1 MRRHWAR
8 HWAQWRVWRQ
18 WVRRHWAVYWVV
30 QLQPLQ
36 EPSWSR
42 HPRLLCPLSVWHR
55 SCRPA
60 AQLHL
65 VRLQRRREEPSQQ
78 ALLSL
83 GRQQEPQTLAS
94 SSAAW
99 LGELLIER
107 LPWVAGDML
116 AEVQVIGHSVTRQR
130 RSAGSPQLDQQTFWP
145 LHGHHHWRSSG
156 PLSRDGPEAEPQAR
170 PERAARHWSD
180 PRAEL
185 LRIVT

>member
-1 MRRHWAR
+1 M
-8 HWAQWRVWRQ
+8 
-18 WVRRHWAVYWVV
+18 
-30 QLQPLQ
+30 
-36 EPSWSR
+36 
-42 HPRLLCPLSVWHR
+42 
-55 SCRPA
+55 
-60 AQLHL
+60 
-65 VRLQRRREEPSQQ
+65 
-78 ALLSL
+78 LSL

-185 LRIVT
+185 LRIVTLLLRVVTPGDGHRYLGEYPVECALAQTLQRVPYSTSHTTAHLN

>member
-1 MRRHWAR
+1 M
-8 HWAQWRVWRQ
+8 
-18 WVRRHWAVYWVV
+18 
-30 QLQPLQ
+30 
-36 EPSWSR
+36 
-42 HPRLLCPLSVWHR
+42 
-55 SCRPA
+55 
-60 AQLHL
+60 
-65 VRLQRRREEPSQQ
+65 
-78 ALLSL
+78 
-83 GRQQEPQTLAS
+83 AS

-170 PERAARHWSD
+170 PVVPAPAFAGMALELALLDIPLPVCATTRSVVLGILSLAKVFALIDKRGEASD
-180 PRAEL
+180 QDLFEFKFKS
-185 LRIVT
+185 